1 MGGVL
6 GSACG
11 HIDDLPGPV
20 GRQLATGVCVV
31 AAQISTALGLRSV
44 I

>member
-1 MGGVL
+1 
-6 GSACG
+6 
-11 HIDDLPGPV
+11 V

-31 AAQISTALGLRSV
+31 AAQVSTALGLRSV